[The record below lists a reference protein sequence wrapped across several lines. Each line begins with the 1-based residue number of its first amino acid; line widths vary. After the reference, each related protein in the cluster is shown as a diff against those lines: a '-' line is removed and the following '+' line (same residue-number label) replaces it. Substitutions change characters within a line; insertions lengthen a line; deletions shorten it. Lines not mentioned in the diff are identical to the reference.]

1 MEWIVLE
8 GTIKISWLARVATH
22 YIRHL
27 TRPPTAPYNLTLN
40 TSNNMAIPLG
50 RGQVIL

>member
-8 GTIKISWLARVATH
+8 GTTKISWLARVATH

-27 TRPPTAPYNLTLN
+27 TTAPYNLTLN